1 LRQPTRISIHD
12 LEGLVDEGDIDT
24 VVVAITDMQGR
35 LQGKRFDARHF
46 LHEVVDH
53 ATEGCS
59 YLLAVDVDM
68 NTVSGYAI
76 SSWDSG
82 YGDFVMQPD
91 LATLRMMSWHPK
103 TVICHADVA
112 WEDGSPVASAPRQV
126 LAKQAAR
133 LAERGWSG
141 LAGTELEFIVFENTY
156 EDAWDRGYR
165 GLTPANRYNI
175 DYSVLGTSRIEP
187 LLGRIRREM
196 TNAGM
201 WVESVK
207 GECNLGQHEIAFR
220 YDDLVAKAD
229 EHALFKTG
237 TKEIASQEG
246 YSITF
251 MAKYDQRE
259 GSSCHIHISL
269 RDGEGAPLF
278 AGDRQHGMS
287 ELFEQFL
294 AGMLACTSDLTL
306 LLAPNINSYKRF
318 ADASF
323 APTALAWGRDNRTCS
338 FRMVGHGQS
347 IRVECRIP
355 GGDVN
360 PYLAIAALVASGLH
374 GVDQGLELE
383 PEFVGNAYSSAAPRL
398 PRTMREAT
406 DRFAASA
413 MAREAFGEAVV
424 DHYVNMAE
432 VEMRNFEASV
442 TDWER
447 FRSFERM

>member
-1 LRQPTRISIHD
+1 LRQPARISISD
-12 LEGLVDEGDIDT
+12 LEALVDQGEIDT

-35 LQGKRFDARHF
+35 LQGKRFDGRHF
-46 LHEVVDH
+46 MHEVVQH

-432 VEMRNFEASV
+432 VEIRNFEASV

>member
-1 LRQPTRISIHD
+1 
-12 LEGLVDEGDIDT
+12 
-24 VVVAITDMQGR
+24 
-35 LQGKRFDARHF
+35 
-46 LHEVVDH
+46 
-53 ATEGCS
+53 
-59 YLLAVDVDM
+59 
-68 NTVSGYAI
+68 
-76 SSWDSG
+76 
-82 YGDFVMQPD
+82 
-91 LATLRMMSWHPK
+91 
-103 TVICHADVA
+103 
-112 WEDGSPVASAPRQV
+112 
-126 LAKQAAR
+126 
-133 LAERGWSG
+133 
-141 LAGTELEFIVFENTY
+141 
-156 EDAWDRGYR
+156 
-165 GLTPANRYNI
+165 
-175 DYSVLGTSRIEP
+175 
-187 LLGRIRREM
+187 
-196 TNAGM
+196 
-201 WVESVK
+201 
-207 GECNLGQHEIAFR
+207 
-220 YDDLVAKAD
+220 
-229 EHALFKTG
+229 
-237 TKEIASQEG
+237 
-246 YSITF
+246 